1 MASEFNGR
9 VPRPRAGDGSAVV
22 DPMEMEHVPL
32 QQIVL
37 RDGPFTVEKRD
48 QLMKDFSNSSFSP
61 DLIRAMDQALE
72 GAVST
77 LPHPVSSMRVQ
88 FIAESI
94 LRSAKEGE
102 SDPRTLQTM
111 ALLEMQLR
119 ADVPSQS

>member
-1 MASEFNGR
+1 
-9 VPRPRAGDGSAVV
+9 
-22 DPMEMEHVPL
+22 
-32 QQIVL
+32 
-37 RDGPFTVEKRD
+37 
-48 QLMKDFSNSSFSP
+48 MKDFSNASFSP
-61 DLIRAMDQALE
+61 DLIRAMDEALE

-102 SDPRTLQTM
+102 SDPWTLQTM

-119 ADVPSQS
+119 NDDK